1 MIRKDG
7 EREKFSFVSG
17 LTTHTDDVIRVV
29 TGNGGGIG
37 DPKERD
43 RAAIEQDIKNGLITP
58 ERAKEVY
65 GYAG

>member
-1 MIRKDG
+1 
-7 EREKFSFVSG
+7 VSG

-43 RAAIEQDIKNGLITP
+43 RALVAEDIKNGLISRETA
-58 ERAKEVY
+58 RDVY
-65 GYAG
+65 GYTG